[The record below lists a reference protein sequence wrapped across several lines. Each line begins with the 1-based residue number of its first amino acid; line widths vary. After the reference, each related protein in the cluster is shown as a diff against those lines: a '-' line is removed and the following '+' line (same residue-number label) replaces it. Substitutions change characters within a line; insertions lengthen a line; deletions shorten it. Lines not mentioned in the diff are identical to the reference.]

1 MKQKN
6 SLGLSSSR
14 VFTNI
19 LFRRGCPIL
28 FPFQFP
34 FGFLFC
40 PSAPIFTLGNR
51 RENTNISCNSLS
63 QENVCKSL
71 ICIIRNCLRQDQ
83 THNFP
88 ANSDLVIQ
96 LALSPQGDLAVMFCQ
111 DLLSVCLG
119 VSLSHICTGCSEVAW
134 ERKKVKAIYIQNF

>member
-1 MKQKN
+1 MKEEFN
-6 SLGLSSSR
+6 LGLSSSS
-14 VFTNI
+14 VFMNI
-19 LFRRGCPIL
+19 LFRREGTIL
-28 FPFQFP
+28 FS

-51 RENTNISCNSLS
+51 RENTNISCDSLS

-71 ICIIRNCLRQDQ
+71 TCIIRHCLRQDQ

-96 LALSPQGDLAVMFCQ
+96 LALSPKETWLSCSAKICC
-111 DLLSVCLG
+111 LSV
-119 VSLSHICTGCSEVAW
+119 SESRYLIYAQAVLKW
-134 ERKKVKAIYIQNF
+134 FGKGKK